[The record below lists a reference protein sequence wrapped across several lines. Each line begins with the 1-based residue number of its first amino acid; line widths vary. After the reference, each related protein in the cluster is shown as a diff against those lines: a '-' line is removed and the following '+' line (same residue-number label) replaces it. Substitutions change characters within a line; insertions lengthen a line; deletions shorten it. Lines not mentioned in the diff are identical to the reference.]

1 LITSYLQGVANLNG
15 VTSPAVVDLLGL
27 LAYGEL
33 ASFEQMATDAQKAP
47 SLFEKAEMSKF
58 ASVEFEH
65 YKSICTRLTGLGV
78 DPLDAMQPFAAALD
92 AYHAQLVPSNW
103 HEGLVK
109 SYIGE
114 GIAADFYREVLNY
127 LDPQTAELVEDVLAD
142 DGLADFAVERIRQAC
157 ENDSIMAGRLALWGR
172 RMMGEMIAQAG
183 QVATKQVALAELFIS
198 TESTNSTAEDLTGL
212 VNRLTVGHARRMDVL
227 GFAS

>member
-1 LITSYLQGVANLNG
+1 
-15 VTSPAVVDLLGL
+15 
-27 LAYGEL
+27 
-33 ASFEQMATDAQKAP
+33 
-47 SLFEKAEMSKF
+47 MSKF